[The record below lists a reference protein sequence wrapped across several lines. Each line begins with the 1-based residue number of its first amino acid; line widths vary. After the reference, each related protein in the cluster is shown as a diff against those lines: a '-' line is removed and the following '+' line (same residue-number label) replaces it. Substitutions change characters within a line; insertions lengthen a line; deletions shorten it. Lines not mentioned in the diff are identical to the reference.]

1 VPVKVP
7 ADLAGI
13 RMRTPGAPVWMETI
27 RAMGATPTPMGW
39 TEVYSA
45 IQQKVIDAAEA
56 QSPATYGS
64 KLYEVVKYITKT
76 GHINLITG
84 MVGSAAWFDSLPDDL
99 KAIVREEALKAG
111 DIASRGTE
119 ASLKDFEDKM
129 AAAGVTVT
137 EIDVT
142 PFRQATAP
150 VYDKLGYGDLRDTLR
165 AMAAN

>member
-1 VPVKVP
+1 
-7 ADLAGI
+7 
-13 RMRTPGAPVWMETI
+13 
-27 RAMGATPTPMGW
+27 
-39 TEVYSA
+39 
-45 IQQKVIDAAEA
+45 
-56 QSPATYGS
+56 
-64 KLYEVVKYITKT
+64 
-76 GHINLITG
+76 